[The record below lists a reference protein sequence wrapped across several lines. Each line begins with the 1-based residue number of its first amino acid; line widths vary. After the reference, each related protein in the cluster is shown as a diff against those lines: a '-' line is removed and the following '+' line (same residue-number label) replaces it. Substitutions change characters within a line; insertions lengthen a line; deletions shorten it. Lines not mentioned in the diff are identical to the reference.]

1 MPLRKSPERTPAFL
15 AAHRANVRKSTGP
28 RTAEGKA
35 RGRLNALKHGGR
47 SALLT
52 GFIHSLGLPPRVI
65 KPLCTTTRAPFER
78 IGPVQMSLLRWWLA
92 REWGPDSHRFYQFLR
107 KAAEQERQ
115 AAAGVLQ
122 HSFLEAARDALFR
135 AEFLARWEQ
144 ARKAGVPPTQPAHP
158 EPHPWEV
165 PPEPEL
171 ATVGLPGQGAK
182 STAPDGPRRR
192 GMTNELGMHL
202 VMRHLDSRR
211 VELTGKDCD
220 K

>member
-15 AAHRANVRKSTGP
+15 AAHRTNVRRSTGP

-52 GFIHSLGLPPRVI
+52 GFIRSMGLPPRLI
-65 KPLCTTTRAPFER
+65 KPLCITTRAPFER

-92 REWGPDSHRFYQFLR
+92 REWGPDSHRYHQFLR

-115 AAAGVLQ
+115 AAEGALRQ
-122 HSFLEAARDALFR
+122 SLLEAARDALFR

-144 ARKAGVPPTQPAHP
+144 ARKAGVPPAQPP
-158 EPHPWEV
+158 CLEPHPWIQL
-165 PPEPEL
+165 PEPGL
-171 ATVGLPGQGAK
+171 SRARLPGPGAK
-182 STAPDGPRRR
+182 STAPEGPRKARHDER
-192 GMTNELGMHL
+192 TWNVPCYEALGL
-202 VMRHLDSRR
+202 AQGRTYRQGL
-211 VELTGKDCD
+211 
-220 K
+220 